1 MDVRL
6 TKSHWGKPSGTVLNL
21 DDETARALIERGDA
35 EPISS
40 QQTGAPRV
48 AVFGRGRTRSY
59 PDETAQPS
67 PSSTAAPANTR
78 PPAEPVVV
86 ISLDSLREQF
96 ERAREEER
104 IGGDFRA
111 LCEKLREMGWISKVP
126 EFSTGPVEAEVDAKY
141 GLRSMEEWAGARLR
155 LMIGVPPGLRVPGRA
170 EGNLGKLGFEQGAG
184 PDGRKVVRKILAR
197 CGEVAAWLEAE

>member
-1 MDVRL
+1 MTRP
-6 TKSHWGKPSGTVLNL
+6 HWNYPSGTVLNL
-21 DDETARALIERGDA
+21 DEETARALIERGDA

-40 QQTGAPRV
+40 QMRAPQV
-48 AVFGRGRTRSY
+48 TLFGRPRYGEAHQEKSK
-59 PDETAQPS
+59 S
-67 PSSTAAPANTR
+67 PVAGS
-78 PPAEPVVV
+78 PPKGTSEPVV
-86 ISLDSLREQF
+86 ICSLDTLREQW

-126 EFSTGPVEAEVDAKY
+126 EFSTKPVEAEVDAKY

-155 LMIGVPPGLRVPGRA
+155 LMIGVPPELRVPGRA
-170 EGNLGKLGFEQGAG
+170 EGKLGKLGFEQGAD
-184 PDGRKVVRKILAR
+184 PNGRKVVRKILVR